1 MFSVTTQ
8 SQSIPADGETDWTR
22 VAMDGSL
29 NKAPVVFHSASR
41 EVDGQTVASAFA
53 CLLAV
58 ASRVASLLAVVSCVA
73 RLLAVASRYRDMSRQ
88 KRRLAYFAVRAVGH
102 QRCMRPTSD
111 LSRVFCEAAQSVC
124 ERTLHR
130 SVLSVPSCERT
141 VRRSELQRRSVLR
154 HLAKVHASSQSMA
167 DIPKMLAVGR
177 FGHQL
182 VQRTR
187 PTSDLSRVFYE
198 SKQYHLYASVLSL
211 ATSECTR
218 ILAAHS

>member
-1 MFSVTTQ
+1 
-8 SQSIPADGETDWTR
+8 
-22 VAMDGSL
+22 MDGSL

-111 LSRVFCEAAQSVC
+111 SSRVFFLKQHNLFA
-124 ERTLHR
+124 
-130 SVLSVPSCERT
+130 SVLFIVACSPSCERT
-141 VRRSELQRRSVLR
+141 LRCSELQRRSVLG

-218 ILAAHS
+218 ILTAHS